1 MSFIFINNNLDNIKE
16 EYLETN
22 KPIPTEYAWDIETGQ
37 FIIENGC
44 IPIVEGIEAI
54 RIWIYKCLKTV
65 RGKYDAYDWTFGH
78 DIAYLLEQNF
88 TRDYV
93 ISEARRITEEALLRN
108 EYILS
113 IQNLEIN
120 IIDKTLQISFD
131 AITEYGNLDI
141 RL

>member
-1 MSFIFINNNLDNIKE
+1 MI
-16 EYLETN
+16 
-22 KPIPTEYAWDIETGQ
+22 
-37 FIIENGC
+37 
-44 IPIVEGIEAI
+44 
-54 RIWIYKCLKTV
+54 
-65 RGKYDAYDWTFGH
+65 
-78 DIAYLLEQNF
+78 
-88 TRDYV
+88 
-93 ISEARRITEEALLRN
+93 EEALLRN